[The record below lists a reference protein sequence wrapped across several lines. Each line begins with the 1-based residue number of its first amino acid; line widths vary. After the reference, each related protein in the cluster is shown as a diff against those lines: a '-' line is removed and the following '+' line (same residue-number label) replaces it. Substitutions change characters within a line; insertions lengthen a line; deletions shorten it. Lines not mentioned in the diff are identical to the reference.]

1 MHQTMLRPTITFRVQ
16 MLAIFFFLVAKTIGR
31 QIFEPLD
38 TPIKIGELQSV
49 NKSIQE
55 VYKY

>member
-1 MHQTMLRPTITFRVQ
+1 MLRPTITFRVQ